1 MHSRKGLIPY
11 PLLAPI
17 NHGKGQ
23 GNRFFKK
30 DNKMKKNSY
39 ILILIIVLLFSTG
52 YASANSTDIQSAIAN
67 SHHPYFP
74 GELLIKFKVGVS
86 QKAASSIHSQLGI
99 SEVREGFKGWYQ
111 IITVV
116 IGKEKELARSYLK
129 RSEVEYAEPN
139 YYRSFNSI
147 PNDEF
152 YHLQW
157 NFPLINLPDAWDLS
171 TGSGV
176 TVAVVDSGV
185 NPFGFDSFGRFS
197 VNRILPGHNAI
208 WRLPGGI
215 DFNGHGTHVAG
226 TIGQETNNT
235 EGVAGIAYHAKILPV
250 KVMSFLGFGLDSW
263 IIRGIRWAA
272 DNGADIINLSIGG
285 GGHSKA
291 LEDAVDYAYEKGVTL
306 VAASGNDGTD
316 EVDYPAAFE
325 NCIAV
330 GAIRYDKEK
339 TDYSNYGEDLDLV
352 APGGDLT
359 VDQNGDDNG
368 DGIYQETF
376 RFLGIGW
383 DYRYFTGTSMA
394 SPHVAGVAALI
405 KSLHPEY
412 GPDEIRQVLQDT
424 AEDLGNPGWDERYG
438 YGLVDAYAAVSY

>member
-1 MHSRKGLIPY
+1 
-11 PLLAPI
+11 
-17 NHGKGQ
+17 
-23 GNRFFKK
+23 
-30 DNKMKKNSY
+30 MKKNSY

>member
-1 MHSRKGLIPY
+1 
-11 PLLAPI
+11 
-17 NHGKGQ
+17 
-23 GNRFFKK
+23 
-30 DNKMKKNSY
+30 MKKNSY

-86 QKAASSIHSQLGI
+86 QKAASSIHRQLGI

>member
-1 MHSRKGLIPY
+1 
-11 PLLAPI
+11 
-17 NHGKGQ
+17 
-23 GNRFFKK
+23 
-30 DNKMKKNSY
+30 
-39 ILILIIVLLFSTG
+39 
-52 YASANSTDIQSAIAN
+52 
-67 SHHPYFP
+67 
-74 GELLIKFKVGVS
+74 
-86 QKAASSIHSQLGI
+86 
-99 SEVREGFKGWYQ
+99 VREGFKGWYQ

-171 TGSGV
+171 TGSGI

-197 VNRILPGHNAI
+197 ENRILPGHNAI

-235 EGVAGIAYHAKILPV
+235 TGVAGIAYHAKILPV

-285 GGHSKA
+285 GGYSKA

-352 APGGDLT
+352 APGGDLS
-359 VDQNGDDNG
+359 VDQNGDDRK

-383 DYRYFTGTSMA
+383 DYWSFTGTSMA

>member
-86 QKAASSIHSQLGI
+86 QKAASSIHGQLGI

-116 IGKEKELARSYLK
+116 ISKEKELARSYLK

-235 EGVAGIAYHAKILPV
+235 EGVAGIAYNAKILPV